1 MSAIIIMSSFI
12 YLPAVGTMTAG
23 ATTMS
28 TPSDNNASNMQPTVE
43 FPTPEEVAAYN
54 MELGSEINSISNSSH
69 GNAHDVKAGSVG
81 NDTFVV
87 WLSEIDGINHVF
99 FSLSR
104 DRGANYTQPV
114 QLSPPDSGNA
124 SNLQLVVYDSIVDV
138 VWQST
143 NLTNGTSNIIGSASM
158 DNGNSFRTFQI
169 NAEGTFAIDPVLPGN
184 FIIVWS
190 QCGSQGDG
198 GTDDVCRLYSRFGW

>member
-1 MSAIIIMSSFI
+1 MRLGVVLLPSIVMSAIIIMSSFI

-114 QLSPPDSGNA
+114 QLSPPD
-124 SNLQLVVYDSIVDV
+124 
-138 VWQST
+138 
-143 NLTNGTSNIIGSASM
+143 
-158 DNGNSFRTFQI
+158 
-169 NAEGTFAIDPVLPGN
+169 
-184 FIIVWS
+184 
-190 QCGSQGDG
+190 
-198 GTDDVCRLYSRFGW
+198 